1 MRLLAALTLSV
12 SLAAAS
18 LAAQQAKTPAPAP
31 KAPATAPRRA
41 TPPLPPAPKR
51 EAAVPFAVGETLTYD
66 VGWGRFITAG
76 TATTRVIEKKASYN
90 STAYMVSAEGKPLPL
105 IARLYPLFYKMDSLV
120 DSYSLLSQWSA
131 LYMEEGASKK
141 RLASTRF
148 DRTAKRAHYEIQNDP
163 ASKQSFAVPA
173 EVQDGLTLLYFLRTR
188 TMKAGER
195 FTVPIA
201 DDGSM
206 YSIEVATVETERLRT
221 PIGEMDTTNLRIRIT
236 DARGQAVGSNANVW
250 LSQDARRLPV
260 KLQADL
266 PVGSFLL
273 TLREAR

>member
-1 MRLLAALTLSV
+1 MRVLVALTLSG

-18 LAAQQAKTPAPAP
+18 LTAQQAKAPAPAP
-31 KAPATAPRRA
+31 KQAAPRRA
-41 TPPLPPAPKR
+41 AAPPTAPKR
-51 EAAVPFAVGETLTYD
+51 EAPVPFAVGETLTYD

-76 TATTRVIEKKASYN
+76 TATTRVIEKKASYD
-90 STAYMVSAEGKPLPL
+90 STAYMVSAEGRPLPL
-105 IARLYPLFYKMDSLV
+105 IARLYPLFYKMDSLI

-131 LYMEEGASKK
+131 LYTEEGTSKK

-148 DRTAKRAHYEIQNDP
+148 DRAARLAHYEIQNEP
-163 ASKQSFAVPA
+163 SSKDSFAVPA
-173 EVQDGLTLLYFLRTR
+173 EVQDGLTLLYILRTR
-188 TMKAGER
+188 ATKAGER

-206 YSIEVATVETERLRT
+206 YTIEVASVGTERVKAPL
-221 PIGEMDTTNLRIRIT
+221 GETSATNLRIRIT
-236 DARGQAVGSNANVW
+236 DERGKEVGSNVNVW
-250 LSQDARRLPV
+250 LSQDARRLPL
-260 KLQADL
+260 KLQAEL